1 MGRAKSSVKRGL
13 CLCQTVLVQVRTDV
27 AALGRVGGVELIGV
41 QLTAGDDYGVMGIAG
56 RVTGVQPVVK
66 SGDQVVH
73 AADRPVVSKVQVF
86 ERARLDGC
94 PLLARDAAAQCL
106 AAIDHVVRC
115 GVVLN
120 TKGSAAAGHNQRAFQ
135 LAAGQGQIGFLR
147 FLLQILFGFVD
158 LGVDLR
164 NLLVHHRHGCNGV
177 RVNGHG
183 NVGNV
188 RDCHNAVKLNL
199 KIAVF
204 RVGRDFHAAVVL
216 HNNQQGF
223 VAVCQLCID
232 ADLMQNVPGFHV
244 LIGDLD
250 FDALA
255 SVVAGAVGRVL
266 DAKNFKGLLLVFYA
280 GQRGQRFGGRSA
292 CAAHGFGDRHGR
304 AGKHFGHHV
313 RANVGIEGIVPA
325 HVLPPILISI
335 CCRKAATP
343 TGAGAVAVWSAG
355 RMSPL
360 MYAAICIR

>member
-1 MGRAKSSVKRGL
+1 MAQDVRGAKRAVDGGL
-13 CLCQTVLVQVRTDV
+13 CLRQTVFVQVRANV
-27 AALGRVGGVELIGV
+27 AALGRVGRIELVGV
-41 QLTAGDDYGVMGIAG
+41 QIVPRHNKQMVRVAGSVTAGK
-56 RVTGVQPVVK
+56 PVVE

-73 AADRPVVSKVQVF
+73 AADRPVVTKIQVF

-94 PLLARDAAAQCL
+94 PLLARDAGAQCL

-135 LAAGQGQIGFLR
+135 LAAGQGQIGFLH

-223 VAVCQLCID
+223 VAVCQLCVD

-266 DAKNFKGLLLVFYA
+266 DAKDFKGLLLVFYV

-313 RANVGIEGIVPA
+313 RADVGIQTVIPT

-343 TGAGAVAVWSAG
+343 TGAGAVAV
-355 RMSPL
+355 
-360 MYAAICIR
+360 